1 MASAARFLVPIVAR
15 QRIALNV
22 CSRSFHTSLIR
33 NVEARKDVTKTFNDK
48 FGGRRQQQQRLEPT
62 RLIQIDTLPMT
73 ATTEDIRKLAREAF
87 PKGDKSIVDIVFCR
101 KENFNFDGRCV
112 VLMAT
117 PEDARRLISYGDRRS
132 LGGHIIKMSFTG
144 KSAGNP
150 EGFLSNL
157 RRNELKSVT
166 EATSAAGRSVIISG
180 FPFPATDY
188 LLGYLRSKNFFPVD
202 GVPDN
207 VVSLSSKYRS
217 PVNKFLVK
225 FDSESEAWRCV
236 RAFHNEQ
243 YTNNRDQ
250 STYTIHVDVVY

>member
-1 MASAARFLVPIVAR
+1 
-15 QRIALNV
+15 
-22 CSRSFHTSLIR
+22 
-33 NVEARKDVTKTFNDK
+33 
-48 FGGRRQQQQRLEPT
+48 
-62 RLIQIDTLPMT
+62 
-73 ATTEDIRKLAREAF
+73 
-87 PKGDKSIVDIVFCR
+87 
-101 KENFNFDGRCV
+101 
-112 VLMAT
+112 MAT

-150 EGFLSNL
+150 EGFLNNL

-207 VVSLSSKYRS
+207 VVPLSRFVYKEWIHFRTANNNIYSKYRS